1 MNASNGNIPENAW
14 NAMLGNGEVPL
25 YIARAEGPGTVVPG
39 TLMSELG
46 VVRVPATAFYEK
58 AEYQVLVKNPTGNCV
73 LKWVRPQGEQDLSG
87 PRLVK
92 GGYYY
97 NSYNGKTTDLYICKV
112 NIEKSE

>member
-1 MNASNGNIPENAW
+1 MELAT
-14 NAMLGNGEVPL
+14 
-25 YIARAEGPGTVVPG
+25 GTVVPG